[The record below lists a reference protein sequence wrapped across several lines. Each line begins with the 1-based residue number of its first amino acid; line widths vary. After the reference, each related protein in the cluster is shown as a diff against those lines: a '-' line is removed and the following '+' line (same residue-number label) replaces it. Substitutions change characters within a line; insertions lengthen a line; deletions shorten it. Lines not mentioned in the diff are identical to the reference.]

1 MSMSRVMPALALAA
15 ALMGAAPATA
25 GVAVGPQYDSTHVYV
40 APEQLDAFVTS
51 FIATFGGHAS
61 KPASV
66 TVTPTPSTTIS
77 EVVFSPVGF
86 LSVFGFKTPIPYPFG
101 TERGGF
107 LVSDMDAGVAAARK
121 AGAEVV
127 VEPFPDAIGRDAIIR
142 WPGGVTMQLYWHTAT
157 PSYAPLAS
165 APENRVYVSTDQAD
179 AFLAAFDRF
188 SEGHVV
194 SDEAAAPGVEI
205 GRPGN
210 HYRRIR
216 LDSGF
221 GRTTVLVT
229 DGHLPWP
236 YGRETTGYEVTDL
249 AATLAKAKASGVTVL
264 AGPYSADGRDAA
276 MLGFPGGYVAE
287 VHAARAP

>member
-1 MSMSRVMPALALAA
+1 MSRILSVAA
-15 ALMGAAPATA
+15 FAAVLVAGSSHASA

-40 APEQLDAFVTS
+40 APEQLDALVTS

-61 KPASV
+61 KPATV

-86 LSVFGFKTPIPYPFG
+86 LSVFGFKTPVPYPFG
-101 TERGGF
+101 AERGGF

-142 WPGGVTMQLYWHTAT
+142 WPGGVAMQLYWHTTT
-157 PSYAPLAS
+157 PNYAPLAS
-165 APENRVYVSTDQAD
+165 APENRVYVSADRAD
-179 AFLAAFDRF
+179 AFVAAFDRF
-188 SEGHVV
+188 SQGHVV
-194 SDEAAAPGVEI
+194 SDDAAAPGVEI
-205 GRPGN
+205 GRPAD

-249 AATLAKAKASGVTVL
+249 AATLAKAKAAGVTVL
-264 AGPYSADGRDAA
+264 TGPYSADGRDGAI
-276 MLGFPGGYVAE
+276 LGFPSGYVAE
-287 VHAARAP
+287 VHAAKAP